1 VLTVYLMLKLEKAPK
16 ELKGSATLYVE
27 QQYELSSTPELLTL
41 AAYVSKD
48 GLVCHHWK
56 ERSIGL
62 ANFICPSTGERQGQK
77 GGVGVGMGDF
87 WDGIG
92 NVNEEN
98 T

>member
-1 VLTVYLMLKLEKAPK
+1 MEELEKIPK
-16 ELKGSATLYVE
+16 EVKGSVTLKVE
-27 QQYELSSTPELLTL
+27 QQYQLSSTPDLLSL

-48 GLVCHHWK
+48 GLVGHNWE
-56 ERSIGL
+56 ERPFDH

-77 GGVGVGMGDF
+77 VGVGGQGSGWEGMGDF
-87 WDGIG
+87 WDNIG